1 MFKFLK
7 IPLAFL
13 LTGICWALFSDP
25 IISYLTKCF
34 LPGYADVFRSINDLV
49 FVFVIAV
56 VLFFEIKKQQ
66 RIVTRS
72 EEEYRQLFESN
83 PNPMWIYHQQSLR
96 FIKVNNAAVA
106 KYQYSESEFLKMTI
120 RDIRSAD
127 EQDKLQEFITNNGE
141 QHAEGLRM
149 AGIWKH
155 TKKNGETFDV
165 SITLHPV
172 LFAGQN
178 CRMVMITDMTS
189 LLEKERQLQ
198 DSNKKIKTYNRAL
211 LQIAWSNSH
220 ELRKPICSMTGLI
233 NLLKNTPDE
242 QERNECLNLL
252 DTCLAELDTALLNNN
267 NEVAK
272 IEMGESVYMQ

>member
-1 MFKFLK
+1 
-7 IPLAFL
+7 
-13 LTGICWALFSDP
+13 
-25 IISYLTKCF
+25 
-34 LPGYADVFRSINDLV
+34 
-49 FVFVIAV
+49 
-56 VLFFEIKKQQ
+56 IKKQQ
-66 RIVTRS
+66 RMVSRS

-83 PNPMWIYHQQSLR
+83 PNPMWIYHQQSLH
-96 FIKVNNAAVA
+96 FIKVNAAAVA
-106 KYQYSESEFLKMTI
+106 KYHYSENEFLKMTI
-120 RDIRSAD
+120 RDIRSVD

-155 TKKNGETFDV
+155 TKKNGETFNV

-178 CRMVMITDMTS
+178 CRMVMVTDMTN
-189 LLEKERQLQ
+189 LLEKEKQLQ

-233 NLLKNTPDE
+233 NLLRTTPDE

-252 DTCLAELDTALLNNN
+252 ETCLAE
-267 NEVAK
+267 
-272 IEMGESVYMQ
+272 